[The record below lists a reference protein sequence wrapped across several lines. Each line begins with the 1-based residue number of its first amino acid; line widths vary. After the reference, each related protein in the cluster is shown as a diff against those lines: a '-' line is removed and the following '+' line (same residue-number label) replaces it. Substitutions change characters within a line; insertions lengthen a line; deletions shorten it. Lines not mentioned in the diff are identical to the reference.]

1 MLPKEEKLDPR
12 VKRTRQLLEESFM
25 ALLEEKSFH
34 SITVQDIAD
43 RATVNRATFYAH
55 FEDKFALFDHVIHET
70 FKKTLKSKLT
80 DSCKFSLDNLKLLI
94 LAVCEYLAHLNGH
107 CTAADKEF
115 RPFIEMQ
122 VQKQLYEFILRW
134 VISLEPGEEPTTP
147 EITAS
152 VMSWA
157 IFGIGVRWSQNGMPQ
172 TEEEMANQVLTLID
186 GGMSRAFLRDN
197 SVLAIAQ

>member
-12 VKRTRQLLEESFM
+12 VKRTRQLLEQSFM
-25 ALLEEKSFH
+25 ELLEEKSFQ

-70 FKKTLKSKLT
+70 FKQTLQNKLT
-80 DSCKFSLDNLKLLI
+80 DSCAFSLDNLKLLI
-94 LAVCEYLAHLNGH
+94 LAVCEYLARLNSSCH
-107 CTAADKEF
+107 TADKEF

-122 VQKQLYEFILRW
+122 IQKQLYEFILRW
-134 VISLEPGEEPTTP
+134 VTSLEPGEQPTSP
-147 EITAS
+147 EITAN

-157 IFGIGVRWSQNGMPQ
+157 IFGTGVQWSQNGMAH
-172 TEEEMANQVLTLID
+172 TEEEMATQVLALID
-186 GGMSRAFLRDN
+186 GGMSRAFLHEESAVARPH
-197 SVLAIAQ
+197 

>member
-1 MLPKEEKLDPR
+1 MPKEEKLDPR
-12 VKRTRQLLEESFM
+12 VKRTRLLLEQSFL
-25 ALLEEKSFH
+25 ALLEEKSFQ

-55 FEDKFALFDHVIHET
+55 FEDKFALFDHVIHKT
-70 FKKTLKSKLT
+70 FKQTLKSKLT
-80 DSCKFSLDNLKLLI
+80 DSCAFSLDNLRLLI
-94 LAVCEYLAHLNGH
+94 LAVCEYLSHLNSH
-107 CTAADKEF
+107 CTTADKEF

-157 IFGIGVRWSQNGMPQ
+157 IFGIGVRWSQNGMPH

-186 GGMSRAFLRDN
+186 GGMSRAFLQERN
-197 SVLAIAQ
+197 TLAISQ